1 MIMMF
6 CLILKSLR
14 KYYDSGVYDNM
25 GQVISTS
32 VNTNINNFLNQTK
45 QLFPSL
51 DLVIIAAATITS
63 QNVLPKCVF
72 LM

>member
-14 KYYDSGVYDNM
+14 KYYDSCVYDNM

-32 VNTNINNFLNQTK
+32 VNTYINNFLNQTK
-45 QLFPSL
+45 QLLPSL
-51 DLVIIAAATITS
+51 DLVIVPDATIT
-63 QNVLPKCVF
+63 
-72 LM
+72 